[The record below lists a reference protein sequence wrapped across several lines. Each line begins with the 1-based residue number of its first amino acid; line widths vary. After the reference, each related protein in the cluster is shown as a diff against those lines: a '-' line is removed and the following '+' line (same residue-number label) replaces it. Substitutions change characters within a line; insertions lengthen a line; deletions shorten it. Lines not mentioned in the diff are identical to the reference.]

1 MSSHISSFLAPV
13 VACGAGL
20 VLAWLG
26 LRKWQAGRA
35 LVAIALL
42 ASAVGGIG
50 FAIFTVAPTQS
61 SQPSAGVRVVR
72 AWGEGPATPPLS
84 FRLPAGCE
92 RPLLVVVPE
101 GSPVLE
107 GPSSGDGAA
116 VAWSGTTTNAAP
128 IRCDHGPGVPA
139 LAKVTGHVTVKPHPS
154 WTAVVSIVVDAMQGA
169 DGKAV
174 EFTAPEPIAR
184 PHVPM

>member
-1 MSSHISSFLAPV
+1 MSSHISSFLAPAL
-13 VACGAGL
+13 ACGVGL
-20 VLAWLG
+20 AAAWLG
-26 LRKWQAGRA
+26 LRKWQAGKA

-42 ASAVGGIG
+42 VPAVGGIG

-72 AWGEGPATPPLS
+72 AWGQGPATPPLT
-84 FRLPAGCE
+84 FRLPVGCE
-92 RPLLVVVPE
+92 SPLLVVVPE

-107 GPSSGDGAA
+107 VPASGTGAA

-128 IRCDHGPGVPA
+128 IRCEHGPGVPA
-139 LAKVTGHVTVKPHPS
+139 LVTVTGHVTVKPHPS
-154 WTAVVSIVVDAMQGA
+154 WTAVVSIVVDAMQA
-169 DGKAV
+169 PDGKAV